1 MNDKKSEE
9 IVVVCARND
18 ASRSGRGS
26 CCCCGFSSKGGIEGR
41 SNSTK
46 DFGLQLRGLP
56 LAGRFAQLSKSPGE
70 QIILC
75 DVHCSVPKS
84 YRATFASCCR
94 LRFSVRSQDLELGLS
109 VGGGG
114 FKVGAQVS

>member
-1 MNDKKSEE
+1 MTRKSEE
-9 IVVVCARND
+9 SVVECVRNDVRND

-26 CCCCGFSSKGGIEGR
+26 CCCKGGIEGR

-46 DFGLQLRGLP
+46 DFGFQLRGLP
-56 LAGRFAQLSKSPGE
+56 LAGRLAQPSKSSGE
-70 QIILC
+70 QITLC

-94 LRFSVRSQDLELGLS
+94 LRFWVRSQDLELGLRFE
-109 VGGGG
+109 GGG
-114 FKVGAQVS
+114 FKVGAQLS